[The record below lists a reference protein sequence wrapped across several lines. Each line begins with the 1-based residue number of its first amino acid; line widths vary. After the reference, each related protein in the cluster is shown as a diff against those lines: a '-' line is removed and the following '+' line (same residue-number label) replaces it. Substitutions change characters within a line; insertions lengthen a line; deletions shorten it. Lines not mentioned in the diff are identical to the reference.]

1 MTTGQSLQPC
11 DDDERPEATPATTE
25 RNFNIFSLECLV
37 NYFVDGRRFL
47 VNFLI
52 FASRRL
58 VRAFWLPFGCLTM
71 AELRHGINFSSCSG
85 RSTYLA
91 DKAATT
97 LIAKEVQ
104 TSWPPG
110 PFLLPH
116 LIRSICE
123 TGGAAAAGD
132 RNEEAT
138 AAVQQE
144 SRRWRA
150 WLYLGKYLKGAMTEP
165 TRLSLSLI
173 GAFAF
178 YRRTEF

>member
-1 MTTGQSLQPC
+1 
-11 DDDERPEATPATTE
+11 
-25 RNFNIFSLECLV
+25 
-37 NYFVDGRRFL
+37 
-47 VNFLI
+47 
-52 FASRRL
+52 
-58 VRAFWLPFGCLTM
+58 M

-85 RSTYLA
+85 CSTYLA
-91 DKAATT
+91 DEAATI

-138 AAVQQE
+138 AAVREE

-150 WLYLGKYLKGAMTEP
+150 WLYLGKYLKGATTETQP
-165 TRLSLSLI
+165 TGLSLSPI
-173 GAFAF
+173 AAFAPLLF
-178 YRRTEF
+178 FIDERNFKTKHTFQMALSRRNYPAE